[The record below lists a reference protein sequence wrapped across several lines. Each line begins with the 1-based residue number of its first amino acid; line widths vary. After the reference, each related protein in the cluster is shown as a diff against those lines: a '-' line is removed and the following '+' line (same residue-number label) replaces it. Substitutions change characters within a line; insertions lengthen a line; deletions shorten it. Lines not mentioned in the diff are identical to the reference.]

1 MKRAYI
7 FGAGEYDGP
16 PPAVQRDDLLLAAD
30 GGYDYLSRNGMTP
43 QLLLGDLDSLKT
55 PPAGLETRVFPT
67 EKNETDMELAVQE
80 ALSRGAEELYLY
92 GALGG
97 RLDHTLANIQ
107 LVAGLARKGFRAYL
121 VSEKTTVTALHDGA
135 LRFSE
140 AFTGT
145 LSVFAYGGE
154 ARGVT
159 LVGLRYPLTDYVL
172 PDDVSLGVSNE
183 FTGREARVSVADGT
197 LLLLWSGNR
206 GVYPSE
212 DGGKL

>member
-16 PPAVQRDDLLLAAD
+16 PPAVQRGDLLLAAD
-30 GGYDYLSRNGMTP
+30 GGYDYLAQNGMIP
-43 QLLLGDLDSLKT
+43 QLLLGDLDSLRT
-55 PPAGLETRVFPT
+55 LPSGLETRVFPV
-67 EKNETDMELAVQE
+67 EKNETDMELAVCE
-80 ALSRGAEELYLY
+80 ALSREAEELYLY

-107 LVAGLARKGFRAYL
+107 LLAGLVRKGKRAYL
-121 VSEKTTVTALHDGA
+121 VSEKATVTALHDGA

-140 AFTGT
+140 TFTGT

-159 LVGLRYPLTDYVL
+159 LAGLRYPLTDYAL

-183 FTGREARVSVADGT
+183 FTGREAHVSVKNGT
-197 LLLLWSGNR
+197 LLLVWSGNR
-206 GVYPSE
+206 GQYPWE
-212 DGGKL
+212 EEVT